1 MSNTSVSEKGKHQNE
16 SAYSEAEARLTSF
29 LRNKGLRKTPERFA
43 ILHEALLMKSHFA
56 IHDLLEAMER
66 SGYHVS
72 RGTVYNT
79 VELLCQAGIVRR
91 HLLEADQALYEC
103 QTSNHLHL
111 VCAGCGKI
119 KEATHAELS
128 RLLITMKY
136 PAFKATYFSA
146 TLFGY
151 CSSCLRKEKRNAARN
166 KNHKN
171 NAGKL
176 PG

>member
-1 MSNTSVSEKGKHQNE
+1 MSSTEPAE
-16 SAYSEAEARLTSF
+16 SASPSQSSSYEEAESKLTTY
-29 LRNKGLRKTPERFA
+29 LRKKGLRKTPERFA
-43 ILHEALLMKSHFA
+43 ILKEALAMKSHFA
-56 IHDLLEAMER
+56 IHDLIDAMER

-72 RGTVYNT
+72 RGTVYST
-79 VELLCQAGIVRR
+79 VEILCKAGIVRR

-119 KEATHAELS
+119 KEVVHPELS

-151 CSSCLRKEKRNAARN
+151 CSSCLRKEKKSSNPDPD
-166 KNHKN
+166 
-171 NAGKL
+171 L
-176 PG
+176 M

>member
-1 MSNTSVSEKGKHQNE
+1 MSSTEARQLRGPDR
-16 SAYSEAEARLTSF
+16 SAAYAEAESKLTTY
-29 LRNKGLRKTPERFA
+29 LRKKGMRKTPERFA
-43 ILHEALLMKSHFA
+43 ILKEVLDMKSHFA
-56 IHDLLEAMER
+56 IHDLLEAMEK

-72 RGTVYNT
+72 RGTVYST
-79 VELLCQAGIVRR
+79 VEILCKAGIVRR
-91 HLLEADQALYEC
+91 HLLEQDQALYEC

-119 KEATHAELS
+119 KEVSHPELS

-151 CSSCLRKEKRNAARN
+151 CSSCLRKEKKTSN
-166 KNHKN
+166 
-171 NAGKL
+171 
-176 PG
+176 PEFDSF